1 MSQVNRESGGTPP
14 TRSPSVSAPQAVTEM
29 KMRPSE
35 RRPTLAGKGGDGERV
50 IPPFWGPTIFDK
62 NAKGGSEITV
72 PPSNSDR
79 ALKNSGVQ
87 QLSKSSPIAIPSA
100 LANLTMK
107 PHPIQQ
113 PPQKQTP
120 PQSPQPSEKKSRKKE
135 APSSP
140 PTEPAKAE
148 TSKKSKKPKESQPPP
163 IQQPPQP
170 QTPPQPQPQPSQPT
184 QPQPQVKIQQNELPT
199 KGKQT
204 NSNPASPVI
213 SPLRK
218 STFGVT
224 IDAKQQLHQQQPQE
238 DTTKTTFTSSA
249 PRRDSNPTLP
259 ETRSLLGG
267 YRSRS
272 GSSSVNP
279 EEGSSSSADSSPNHS
294 RTSSPLVARKIP
306 SAIESK
312 SQSSSAGKESGRK
325 TVLLYR
331 AEVLYNY
338 NSQKNHELSIRK
350 GQIILVHERDAT
362 GWWTGEIDSK
372 YGLFPGSHVK
382 VLGSKKPPMITRVA
396 PEDTPTSQAPDP
408 TIESEEPSSAILYRT
423 AKG

>member
-1 MSQVNRESGGTPP
+1 
-14 TRSPSVSAPQAVTEM
+14 
-29 KMRPSE
+29 MRPSE

-87 QLSKSSPIAIPSA
+87 QLSKSSPVAIPSA

-107 PHPIQQ
+107 PPPIQQ
-113 PPQKQTP
+113 SPPQPQTP
-120 PQSPQPSEKKSRKKE
+120 PQPQSPPSEKKKSRKKE

-148 TSKKSKKPKESQPPP
+148 TSKKSKKPKDSQPPP

-170 QTPPQPQPQPSQPT
+170 QIQS
-184 QPQPQVKIQQNELPT
+184 PQVKIQQNELPT

-249 PRRDSNPTLP
+249 PRRDSNPALP
-259 ETRSLLGG
+259 ETRNLLGG

-294 RTSSPLVARKIP
+294 RTSSPLVVRKIP
-306 SAIESK
+306 STIESSSTK
-312 SQSSSAGKESGRK
+312 SQSASGRK

-338 NSQKNHELSIRK
+338 TSQKEHELSIRK

-362 GWWTGEIDSK
+362 GWWTGEIDGK

-396 PEDTPTSQAPDP
+396 PKDAPTSPAPDP